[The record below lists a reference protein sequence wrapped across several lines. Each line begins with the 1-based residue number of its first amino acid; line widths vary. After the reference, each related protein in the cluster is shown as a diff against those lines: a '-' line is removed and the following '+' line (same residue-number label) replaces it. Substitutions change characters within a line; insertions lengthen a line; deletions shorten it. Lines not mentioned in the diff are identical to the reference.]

1 MIGHV
6 HVSDCDGKVHGDMPP
21 GRGVTPIKEYLQAI
35 LDTGYTGTVS
45 VELERVPEPDRMVE
59 LVEEAYRETARILA
73 ELGARDALHVAGPFD
88 LTGRR
93 ALVTG
98 GGGGI
103 GRGIA
108 RALADAGASVA
119 VLGRSESADEAAAE
133 LGGIAVRADLTDRDA
148 LRRGFDE
155 AVERL
160 GGLDI
165 LVNSH
170 GIGRAAEAVDHD
182 LADWDEVIEVN
193 LTATFELCQLAGR
206 IMVAQGSGKIVNI
219 ASVISFQGGFRVSS
233 YAASKGGVSQLTMA
247 LANEWAPH
255 GVNVNA
261 IAPGYVKT
269 ALNARI
275 WRDDPE
281 RTEQIDVRIP
291 AGRWGE
297 PADIGGA
304 VVFLSSAAADYVH
317 GVTLPVDG
325 GWLSR

>member
-1 MIGHV
+1 MAG
-6 HVSDCDGKVHGDMPP
+6 
-21 GRGVTPIKEYLQAI
+21 
-35 LDTGYTGTVS
+35 
-45 VELERVPEPDRMVE
+45 
-59 LVEEAYRETARILA
+59 
-73 ELGARDALHVAGPFD
+73 GPFD

-103 GRGIA
+103 GRGLA
-108 RALADAGASVA
+108 RALVEAGASVA
-119 VLGRSESADEAAAE
+119 VLGRSVSADEAAAE
-133 LGGIAVRADLTDRDA
+133 LGGTAVRADLADRED
-148 LRRGFDE
+148 LCRGFAE
-155 AVERL
+155 AVARL
-160 GGLDI
+160 GGINI
-165 LVNSH
+165 LVASH
-170 GIGRAAEAVDHD
+170 GIGRAADAVDHD

-193 LTATFELCQLAGR
+193 LTATFELCRLAGR
-206 IMVAQGSGKIVNI
+206 IMLEQGSGKIVNI
-219 ASVISFQGGFRVSS
+219 ASVLSFQGGLRVSS

-269 ALNARI
+269 ALNERI

-281 RTEQIDVRIP
+281 RTEQITVRIP

-304 VVFLSSAAADYVH
+304 VVFLSSAASDYVH
-317 GVTLPVDG
+317 GITLPVDG